1 MFVVQFFKCSDDNR
15 VVSKNLTAFPNNQ
28 YTGIIP
34 KGEFNIMKP
43 QLIIKVDSANIGE
56 LMGFA
61 NYMYIPELGRYY
73 YIQSKSLLT
82 GNRISLTGSI
92 DVLMT
97 YAAGIRNLNGT
108 ITRQENIGIN
118 DIVDSLLPLQNRKD
132 EVVIEFTNSEFNI
145 GRAGTGDYN
154 FVLNVSG
161 GGSGQTDKPTTG
173 GGA

>member
-15 VVSKNLTAFPNNQ
+15 VVSKNLTAFSNNQ
-28 YTGIIP
+28 YTGVIP

-73 YIQSKSLLT
+73 YIQSKTLLT

-118 DIVDSLLPLQNRKD
+118 DIVDSLLPLQNRK
-132 EVVIEFTNSEFNI
+132 ELAVIEFESSEFNI
-145 GRAGTGDYN
+145 TNASTSSYN
-154 FVLNVSG
+154 FVLNVAG
-161 GGSGQTDKPTTG
+161 GGNNESK
-173 GGA
+173 

>member
-15 VVSKNLTAFPNNQ
+15 VVSKNLTAFSNNQ
-28 YTGIIP
+28 YTGVVP
-34 KGEFNIMKP
+34 KGELNIMKP
-43 QLIIKVDSANIGE
+43 QLIFKVDSANIGE

-73 YIQSKSLLT
+73 YIQSKTLLT

-118 DIVDSLLPLQNRKD
+118 DIVDSLLPLQNRK
-132 EVVIEFTNSEFNI
+132 ELAVIEFESSEFNI
-145 GRAGTGDYN
+145 ANASTSNYN
-154 FVLNVSG
+154 FVLNVAG
-161 GGSGQTDKPTTG
+161 GGNGVKG
-173 GGA
+173 GNTNE